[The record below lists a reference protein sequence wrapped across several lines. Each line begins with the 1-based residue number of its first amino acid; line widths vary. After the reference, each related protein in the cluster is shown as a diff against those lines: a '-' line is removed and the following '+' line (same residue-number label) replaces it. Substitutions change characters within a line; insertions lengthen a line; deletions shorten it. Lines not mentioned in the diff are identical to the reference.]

1 MYGVDNKISREEI
14 YNMLEE
20 MDLKKTVSDFRNMMD
35 KNVGKGGTKISGGQR
50 QIVWLLRL
58 VLKNSKVIILDEPT
72 SSLDKESKKD
82 VIKFIKKFSK
92 DKTIILITHDKE
104 LHEFVDRII
113 TLDKGT
119 LLKDSNNYICFQII
133 CFNFSSV

>member
-1 MYGVDNKISREEI
+1 
-14 YNMLEE
+14 MLVKE
-20 MDLKKTVSDFRNMMD
+20 V
-35 KNVGKGGTKISGGQR
+35 KNLGRSTK
-50 QIVWLLRL
+50 IVWLLRL
-58 VLKNSKVIILDEPT
+58 VLKNSKAIILDEPT

-119 LLKDSNNYICFQII
+119 LLKDSK
-133 CFNFSSV
+133 

>member
-50 QIVWLLRL
+50 QIV
-58 VLKNSKVIILDEPT
+58 
-72 SSLDKESKKD
+72 
-82 VIKFIKKFSK
+82 
-92 DKTIILITHDKE
+92 
-104 LHEFVDRII
+104 
-113 TLDKGT
+113 G
-119 LLKDSNNYICFQII
+119 Y
-133 CFNFSSV
+133 